1 MAKTQL
7 KICGITRAQDVIFCC
22 RHGVDIIDFV
32 TEYPVP
38 VAWDL
43 TRDQTERL
51 MANVTGGTKT
61 CIVTGGSRDKIL
73 TLAKK
78 LRPDYIQLQEHET
91 LVDASVIAKTLLPEG
106 IKVIKA
112 IPADP
117 FERMIQ
123 FATMDPARCARLL
136 NETQVAAVLTG
147 CHFSSA
153 DPKGHK
159 LAEPEFFRQIQE
171 NLTLP
176 LILAGGITPDSVRS
190 ILKEMHPDI
199 LDVMS
204 GMEIRPGVKDTDQI
218 EKLGKILR
226 KIDG

>member
-1 MAKTQL
+1 MVRNL
-7 KICGITRAQDVIFCC
+7 L
-22 RHGVDIIDFV
+22 H
-32 TEYPVP
+32 
-38 VAWDL
+38 L
-43 TRDQTERL
+43 TS
-51 MANVTGGTKT
+51 
-61 CIVTGGSRDKIL
+61 GGSRDKIL

>member
-1 MAKTQL
+1 M
-7 KICGITRAQDVIFCC
+7 V
-22 RHGVDIIDFV
+22 
-32 TEYPVP
+32 
-38 VAWDL
+38 
-43 TRDQTERL
+43 
-51 MANVTGGTKT
+51 
-61 CIVTGGSRDKIL
+61 
-73 TLAKK
+73 
-78 LRPDYIQLQEHET
+78 
-91 LVDASVIAKTLLPEG
+91 
-106 IKVIKA
+106 
-112 IPADP
+112 
-117 FERMIQ
+117 Q

-204 GMEIRPGVKDTDQI
+204 GMEIRPGVKDTDKI

-226 KIDG
+226 EMDE

>member
-61 CIVTGGSRDKIL
+61 CVVTGGSRDKIL

-112 IPADP
+112 
-117 FERMIQ
+117 
-123 FATMDPARCARLL
+123 MDPARCARLL